1 MRRIGS
7 SGIIKI
13 YIFTSAV
20 DKVKGE
26 RRKEG
31 EIVTKVR
38 VDKESVGSRIG
49 KGTGKRKEECCN
61 LITIPLVC
69 PVHW

>member
-1 MRRIGS
+1 MQWIRSR
-7 SGIIKI
+7 
-13 YIFTSAV
+13 
-20 DKVKGE
+20 E
-26 RRKEG
+26 REGRKEG